1 MLQKSGTNFVVI
13 LIRMHHLSVV
23 LSCLKLL
30 PFMRYCPWLI
40 YALLFCCKTLYKKY
54 FQHLPRLFH
63 CNIWSNLKMFFHKIC
78 CKTFYPLNLGKNILQ
93 KQTVAL
99 LPSVVWVAGAAGA
112 SNKVGRTG
120 HRTSSTGGW
129 ATDFGGLCLKNF
141 TCQTKHLKIFY

>member
-78 CKTFYPLNLGKNILQ
+78 CKTFYPLNLGKTFYKNKQWLSFHLLSGLLELQVPAIRWAELVTGPPVLVAEPPIL
-93 KQTVAL
+93 
-99 LPSVVWVAGAAGA
+99 VVYVWRILHVKP
-112 SNKVGRTG
+112 NT
-120 HRTSSTGGW
+120 
-129 ATDFGGLCLKNF
+129 
-141 TCQTKHLKIFY
+141 